1 MRVCVCVC
9 LCCCCLSLSL
19 SFFFLPPSSSFF
31 LLFLLPSLLG
41 SFLPCILL
49 LPVINP
55 PFERREREETP
66 AFCYVAS
73 PTDIHFLL
81 YQWQRF
87 SPEVETPLPY
97 LLRCG
102 EEGCLIDDEWNE
114 LKIEVKLRRIRLS
127 PPSSEQLLS
136 FRVKWSVEHR
146 VDWSSGLGSVIESGT
161 RWIRIGIW
169 VESTV

>member
-9 LCCCCLSLSL
+9 VFVVVVSLFLSLFF
-19 SFFFLPPSSSFF
+19 SFLPLPPSSSFF

-66 AFCYVAS
+66 ALCHVAS

-102 EEGCLIDDEWNE
+102 EEGCLIDDE
-114 LKIEVKLRRIRLS
+114 
-127 PPSSEQLLS
+127 
-136 FRVKWSVEHR
+136 
-146 VDWSSGLGSVIESGT
+146 
-161 RWIRIGIW
+161 
-169 VESTV
+169 